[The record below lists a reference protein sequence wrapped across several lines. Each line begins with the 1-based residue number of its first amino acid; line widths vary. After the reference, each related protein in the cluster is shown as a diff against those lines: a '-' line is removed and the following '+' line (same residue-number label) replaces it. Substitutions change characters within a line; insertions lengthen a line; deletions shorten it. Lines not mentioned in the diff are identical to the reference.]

1 MRYYLRL
8 ELNRAFRGRYMMI
21 VLLVGC
27 GLSLWHF
34 YDYIWPL
41 RSCVLQGSYPL
52 SSFDRWLGGE
62 NYSFQAKIYFMFL
75 PILCALPHSASWL
88 FDGASGFGN
97 QVIIRRG
104 QRDYVRAKYLVTF
117 LSGAA
122 VAVLPLLF
130 DFLITNLVVPAVCPQ
145 AGYGLSPINATK
157 LWGDAY
163 FSHPFLYLL
172 VYLLMD
178 GAFYGLFTT
187 LSLTG
192 TIYLK
197 NRYLVQLLPFLAYM
211 ALYCLGSTTGYL
223 SMCPA
228 GFLRPSQLFAAKLP
242 WLTGE
247 ALALLATSVLFIRR
261 SEKQE
266 MGLL

>member
-1 MRYYLRL
+1 MRHYFRL

-21 VLLVGC
+21 ALLVGC

-41 RSCVLQGSYPL
+41 RSCVLQGSCPL

-97 QVIIRRG
+97 QAIIRRG
-104 QRDYVRAKYLVTF
+104 QGAYVRAKYLAVF

-145 AGYGLSPINATK
+145 ARYGLSPIDATK
-157 LWGDAY
+157 LWGNLY

-172 VYLLMD
+172 AYLLMD
-178 GAFYGLFTT
+178 GVFYGLFTT

-197 NRYLVQLLPFLAYM
+197 NRCLVQLLPFLIYM

-247 ALALLATSVLFIRR
+247 AMALLAAGVLFIRR
-261 SEKQE
+261 SERQE

>member
-1 MRYYLRL
+1 MKHYLRL
-8 ELNRAFRGRYMMI
+8 ELNRAFCGRYMMI
-21 VLLVGC
+21 ALLVGC

-34 YDYIWPL
+34 CDYIWPL
-41 RSCVLQGSYPL
+41 CSCVLQGSYPL

-97 QVIIRRG
+97 QAVIRRG
-104 QRDYVRAKYLVTF
+104 QRDYVRAKYLATF

-157 LWGDAY
+157 LWSDAY
-163 FSHPFLYLL
+163 FSYPFLYLL

-242 WLTGE
+242 WITGE
-247 ALALLATSVLFIRR
+247 ALALLAAGMLFIRH

>member
-1 MRYYLRL
+1 MRHYFRL
-8 ELNRAFRGRYMMI
+8 ELNRAFRGQYMMI
-21 VLLVGC
+21 ALLVGC
-27 GLSLWHF
+27 GLSFWHF

-97 QVIIRRG
+97 QAIIRRDQG
-104 QRDYVRAKYLVTF
+104 DYVRAKYLAVF

-145 AGYGLSPINATK
+145 AGYGLSPIDATK
-157 LWGDAY
+157 LWGNLY

-172 VYLLMD
+172 AYLLMD
-178 GAFYGLFTT
+178 GVFYGLFTT

-247 ALALLATSVLFIRR
+247 ALALLAAGVVFMRR

>member
-1 MRYYLRL
+1 MKHYLRL
-8 ELNRAFRGRYMMI
+8 ELNRAFRSRYMAI
-21 VLLVGC
+21 ALLVGC
-27 GLSLWHF
+27 GLSIWHF
-34 YDYIWPL
+34 CDYIWPL
-41 RSCVLQGSYPL
+41 RNYVLQGSYPL

-97 QVIIRRG
+97 QAMIRRG
-104 QRDYVRAKYLVTF
+104 QRDYVRTKYLVTF

-130 DFLITNLVVPAVCPQ
+130 DFLITNLAVPAVCPQ

-157 LWGDAY
+157 LWGDLY

-172 VYLLMD
+172 AYLLMD
-178 GAFYGLFTT
+178 GVFYGLFTT

-192 TIYLK
+192 TIFLR
-197 NRYLVQLLPFLAYM
+197 NRYLVQLIPFLAYM
-211 ALYCLGSTTGYL
+211 GLYCLGSTAGYL

-242 WLTGE
+242 WIIGE
-247 ALALLATSVLFIRR
+247 AAVLLAAGGLFIHH
-261 SEKQE
+261 SERQE

>member
-1 MRYYLRL
+1 
-8 ELNRAFRGRYMMI
+8 
-21 VLLVGC
+21 
-27 GLSLWHF
+27 
-34 YDYIWPL
+34 
-41 RSCVLQGSYPL
+41 
-52 SSFDRWLGGE
+52 
-62 NYSFQAKIYFMFL
+62 MFL

-88 FDGASGFGN
+88 FDGVSGFGN
-97 QVIIRRG
+97 QAIIHRG
-104 QRDYVRAKYLVTF
+104 LGDYVRAKYLAVF

-145 AGYGLSPINATK
+145 AGYGLSPIDATK
-157 LWGDAY
+157 LWGNLY

-172 VYLLMD
+172 AYLLMD
-178 GAFYGLFTT
+178 GVFYGLFTT

-247 ALALLATSVLFIRR
+247 AMALLTAGVLFIRR

>member
-1 MRYYLRL
+1 MKHYLRL
-8 ELNRAFRGRYMMI
+8 ELNRAFCSRHMAI
-21 VLLVGC
+21 ALLVGC

-34 YDYIWPL
+34 CDYIWPL
-41 RSCVLQGSYPL
+41 RPYILQGNYPL
-52 SSFDRWLGGE
+52 SSFDRWIGGE

-97 QVIIRRG
+97 QAMIRRG
-104 QRDYVRAKYLVTF
+104 QRDYVRTKYLVTF

-145 AGYGLSPINATK
+145 AGYGLSPINAAK
-157 LWGDAY
+157 LWGDLY
-163 FSHPFLYLL
+163 FFHPFLYLL
-172 VYLLMD
+172 AYLLMD
-178 GAFYGLFTT
+178 GVFYGLFTT

-192 TIYLK
+192 TIYLR

-211 ALYCLGSTTGYL
+211 ALYCLGSATGYL

-228 GFLRPSQLFAAKLP
+228 GFLRPSQLFAAELP
-242 WLTGE
+242 WIMGE
-247 ALALLATSVLFIRR
+247 AAVLLASGVIFFRHA
-261 SEKQE
+261 EKQE